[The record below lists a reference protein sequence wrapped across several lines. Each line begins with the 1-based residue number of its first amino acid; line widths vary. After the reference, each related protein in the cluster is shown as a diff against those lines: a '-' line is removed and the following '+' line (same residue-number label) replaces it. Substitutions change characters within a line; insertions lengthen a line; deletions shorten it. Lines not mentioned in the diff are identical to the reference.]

1 MDREGNK
8 IRAIEVDNNRIVK
21 VRITLASKKKGGE
34 PEQDGADGGTKD
46 GKRGDRVGGRS
57 EGEEEQ

>member
-21 VRITLASKKKGGE
+21 VRITLASRKKGGE
-34 PEQDGADGGTKD
+34 PEQDDADGGAKA
-46 GKRGDRVGGRS
+46 GKSG
-57 EGEEEQ
+57 GEEQ